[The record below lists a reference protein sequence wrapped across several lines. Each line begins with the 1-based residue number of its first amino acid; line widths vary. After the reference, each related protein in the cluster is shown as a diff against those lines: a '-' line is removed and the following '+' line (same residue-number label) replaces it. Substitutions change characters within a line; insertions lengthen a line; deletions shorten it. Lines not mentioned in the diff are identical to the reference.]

1 MTSIADMLAQ
11 TGGIFAKWPTIG
23 TTYAGEITANP
34 EVRQRRDIG
43 TGEPLTWKDG
53 NPQQEIIVTIKT
65 EQRDP
70 EKPDDDGTRKVVIK
84 AWGPQMNELKRAVQ
98 AAGATDLQVGGRF
111 SMTYKADGQA
121 SNPGFNAP
129 KLFEMSYQPP
139 SATAGM
145 FTGGQQPAAQQMQ
158 YTNRATDMNPPSQA
172 GPDGSERI
180 GQAAAP
186 QWGQQPTAAQQTA
199 QPPAQSS
206 TGGAPDSNVNKA
218 RQLIWIAPSSVES
231 S

>member
-34 EVRQRRDIG
+34 EIRQRRDIG

-145 FTGGQQPAAQQMQ
+145 FTSGQQQTGQQQTPEQPAAQQ
-158 YTNRATDMNPPSQA
+158 P
-172 GPDGSERI
+172 
-180 GQAAAP
+180 
-186 QWGQQPTAAQQTA
+186 A

-218 RQLIWIAPSSVES
+218 RQLISLGLDTPTIASTTGLDQNVIEALRNA
-231 S
+231 

>member
-70 EKPDDDGTRKVVIK
+70 EKADDDGTRKVVIK

-129 KLFEMSYQPP
+129 KLFEMRYEAP

-145 FTGGQQPAAQQMQ
+145 FAGSQAAPQPA
-158 YTNRATDMNPPSQA
+158 S
-172 GPDGSERI
+172 
-180 GQAAAP
+180 
-186 QWGQQPTAAQQTA
+186 QWGQQPQAAQPQA
-199 QPPAQSS
+199 PAPAQQQPAGDQAS
-206 TGGAPDSNVNKA
+206 GPDSNVNKA
-218 RQLIWIAPSSVES
+218 RQLIGLGLDTPTIAQATGLDQNVIEALRNA
-231 S
+231 